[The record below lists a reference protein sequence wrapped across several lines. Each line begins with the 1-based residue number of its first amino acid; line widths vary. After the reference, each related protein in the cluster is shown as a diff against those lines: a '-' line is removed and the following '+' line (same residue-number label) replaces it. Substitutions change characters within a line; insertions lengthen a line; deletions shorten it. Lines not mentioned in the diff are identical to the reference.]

1 MLWSSMFKVMENI
14 REEFTEVED
23 YSISQTSLEQ
33 VFISFAKMQKSTE
46 QTDGKNVAKKQTN
59 GAAGHKPTLHR
70 YLSSAS
76 RTSDLQSENNAFK
89 YENNAFQ
96 SENEK

>member
-14 REEFTEVED
+14 REEFTAVED

-46 QTDGKNVAKKQTN
+46 QTDGKNVAKNQTN
-59 GAAGHKPTLHR
+59 GTAGHKPTLHKLVQESL
-70 YLSSAS
+70 LSI
-76 RTSDLQSENNAFK
+76 L
-89 YENNAFQ
+89 
-96 SENEK
+96 